1 MSEIQE
7 NEPIFDG
14 DGDDDSQNESIVD
27 ENDNDDDLSEMSDLN
42 DELEE
47 MENEE
52 DDDNNLNVPGAEDDE
67 QGEEIIDINENSEND
82 ELNSDDDDDDDDDD
96 YEGKYQKFEHLNIDN
111 YLSTHYSHLKENN
124 IEEIKALSKVIRDK
138 ENNIIDD
145 LHKTVPILTKYEKA
159 RIIGVR
165 ASQINSGANIM
176 VKPHKPT
183 FDGYLIAEQELSEN
197 KIPFIIKRPL
207 PNGNCEY
214 WKLQD
219 LEVI

>member
-1 MSEIQE
+1 MSEIQEE

-27 ENDNDDDLSEMSDLN
+27 ENDNDDDLSEMSDLH

-47 MENEE
+47 IENEE
-52 DDDNNLNVPGAEDDE
+52 EEDNINPEGEDDE
-67 QGEEIIDINENSEND
+67 QGENIIDINESDEND
-82 ELNSDDDDDDDDDD
+82 ELNSDDDDDDD

-183 FDGYLIAEQELSEN
+183 FDGYLIAEQELAEN

>member
-1 MSEIQE
+1 MSEIQVE
-7 NEPIFDG
+7 NEPTFDG

-27 ENDNDDDLSEMSDLN
+27 ENDDDLSEMSDLN

-47 MENEE
+47 MENED
-52 DDDNNLNVPGAEDDE
+52 DDDNLITGIVDDDE
-67 QGEEIIDINENSEND
+67 QGDDTININENDDDD
-82 ELNSDDDDDDDDDD
+82 ELNSDDDDDDD

-111 YLSTHYSHLKENN
+111 FLSTHYSHLKENN
-124 IEEIKALSKVIRDK
+124 IDEIKALSKVIRDK

-145 LHKTVPILTKYEKA
+145 LHKTIPILTKYEKA

-183 FDGYLIAEQELSEN
+183 FEGYLIAEQELVEN

>member
-1 MSEIQE
+1 MSEIQVE
-7 NEPIFDG
+7 NEPTFDG

-27 ENDNDDDLSEMSDLN
+27 ENDDDLSEMSDLN

-47 MENEE
+47 MENED
-52 DDDNNLNVPGAEDDE
+52 DDDNLITGIVDDDE
-67 QGEEIIDINENSEND
+67 QGDDTININENNDDDD
-82 ELNSDDDDDDDDDD
+82 ELNSDDDDDDD

-111 YLSTHYSHLKENN
+111 FLSTHYSHLKENN
-124 IEEIKALSKVIRDK
+124 IDEIKALSKVIRDK

-145 LHKTVPILTKYEKA
+145 LHKTIPILTKYEKA

-183 FDGYLIAEQELSEN
+183 FEGYLIAEQELVEN